1 MKILICE
8 VMDAP
13 SVASLSAQFDT
24 HYDANLV
31 DRRDELLARV
41 ADADALIVRNRTQV
55 NADILATAPKL
66 VVVGRL
72 GVGLDN
78 IDLPACKARKVEVI
92 PATGAN
98 ALAVAEY
105 VIATAML
112 LLRGAYASTVDVA
125 AGKWPRMALS
135 NGREV
140 GGKTLGIVGFGGI
153 GRLTATLAQAMGM
166 RVIATDPMLNAASPV
181 WKQTGV
187 ICRTFNQLLAESDA
201 ITLHVPLIPETRN
214 LIGAAQFAM
223 LKAHAVLINSARGG
237 IVDEAAL
244 VQALKGKKL
253 GGAALDVFEDEP
265 LPAGSALV
273 DCPNLLLTP
282 HIAGVSAEANARVG
296 SMVAERV
303 ASFLNSRA

>member
-13 SVASLSAQFDT
+13 SVASVSAQFNT
-24 HYDANLV
+24 HYDATLV
-31 DRRDELLARV
+31 DRPDELKSRV

-55 NADILATAPKL
+55 NADILAAAPKL

-78 IDLPACKARKVEVI
+78 IDLPACKARNVEVI

-135 NGREV
+135 NGREI
-140 GGKTLGIVGFGGI
+140 GGKTLGIVGFGSI
-153 GRLTATLAQAMGM
+153 GRLTAELAQSLGM
-166 RVIATDPMLNAASPV
+166 RVIATDPMLDVTSPI
-181 WKQTGV
+181 WKETGV
-187 ICRTFNQLLAESDA
+187 TCRTLNELLTESDA
-201 ITLHVPLIPETRN
+201 VTLHVPLVPETRN
-214 LIGAAQFAM
+214 LIGAAQLSM
-223 LKAHAVLINSARGG
+223 MQSHAVLINSARGG

-244 VQALKGKKL
+244 VHALQGKKL
-253 GGAALDVFEDEP
+253 GGAALDVFEVEP
-265 LPAGSALV
+265 LRAGSKLV

-282 HIAGVSAEANARVG
+282 HIAGVTAEANARVG

-303 ASFLNSRA
+303 AAFLHAQK